1 MARVLDLTGLSGAY
15 GARLL
20 VEAGHDVV
28 RVEPRDGDELRRLG
42 PFLGGPADLER
53 GAFHQYLNAGKRSLA
68 LDLQSEEGC
77 VEFRRLLRWADA
89 LLAPAPLPWEAD
101 VLEAVADGLV
111 VTEVLEDPDPELC
124 AVARSGLLSL
134 IGYPG
139 CAPVL
144 LGGHVA
150 YALSGLYVGL
160 ATSANLLLRETT
172 GEGRIETVS
181 VRRCLET
188 AVEQAMTEYSFTGK
202 GTERRGAGGQVTATS
217 GAFPCKD
224 GYWIVSLGQSAGGWS
239 RFVEWTADPV
249 LSEDPAWSD
258 EANRQA
264 NKDLIQERIRAWSGR
279 FDKVELVTEAQRRH
293 IPSSPVTTPLELVDD
308 PQLVARGFLVETEL
322 PGLGRV
328 RVPRGALATVFGTTP
343 GPAPLLGQHTE
354 EILAEVRGEADSAR
368 RPTSS
373 GRGGGPAHG
382 EPGRTTSGSGGMVH
396 APGSAVGAH

>member
-1 MARVLDLTGLSGAY
+1 MARILDLTGLSGAY

-28 RVEPRDGDELRRLG
+28 RAEPPDGDELRRLG

-53 GAFHQYLNAGKRSLA
+53 GAFHQYLNAGKRSLT
-68 LDLQSEEGC
+68 LDLGADDGRAT
-77 VEFRRLLRWADA
+77 FRRLLRWADA
-89 LLAPAPLPWEAD
+89 LMAPAPLPCEAD

-134 IGYPG
+134 VGYPG
-139 CAPVL
+139 RVPVL
-144 LGGHVA
+144 LGGHVV

-160 ATSANLLLRETT
+160 ATSANLLLHETT
-172 GEGRIETVS
+172 DSGRIETVS

-279 FDKVELVTEAQRRH
+279 FDKMELVTEAQRRH
-293 IPSSPVTTPLELVDD
+293 IPSSPVATPLELVDD
-308 PQLVARGFLVETEL
+308 PQLIAREFLVEVDL

-328 RVPRGALATVFGTTP
+328 RVPRGALATALGTAP
-343 GPAPLLGQHTE
+343 GPAPFLGQHTA
-354 EILAEVRGEADSAR
+354 EILAELRGDSGALVPSGKGG
-368 RPTSS
+368 RP
-373 GRGGGPAHG
+373 ALG
-382 EPGRTTSGSGGMVH
+382 EPGRTTSGPGGAVRG
-396 APGSAVGAH
+396 PNGAVGAL